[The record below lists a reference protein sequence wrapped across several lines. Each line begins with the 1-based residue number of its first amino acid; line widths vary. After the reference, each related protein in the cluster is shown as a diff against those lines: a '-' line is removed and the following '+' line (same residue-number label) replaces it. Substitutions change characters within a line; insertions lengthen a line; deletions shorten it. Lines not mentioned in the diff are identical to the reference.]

1 MGEVGVSCTDYLP
14 SDPSLRRP
22 REGMGEVATICRIAV
37 RGSGIYEGPVSCPS
51 LLRSLSSLSLAVVVV
66 VLGPPLGAGCGSD
79 EEGIEVKVQAAPLP
93 GSLRSFTTDR
103 GYVVTLNRA
112 AVSFEGLEL
121 QACAQS
127 RRAPLLGRGV
137 AWAHSTASP
146 TRLGDS
152 FVLGLSGGT
161 LALGTLPPPPGR
173 YCGVRLALAPAD
185 GDAMGLPDTSMEGLS
200 IRLEGFFQMPGQEP
214 TPLGVSTTMAASAPA
229 SLALT
234 LGDDGQRSATLTVRL
249 SGEHW
254 LDGIDLATA
263 SADELS
269 QAVVKAVAGS
279 LTVDAS

>member
-1 MGEVGVSCTDYLP
+1 MRTGESADGYRGPGVQTGPMFEAAGWGAISSATLMVGAIIAYLLRP
-14 SDPSLRRP
+14 SP
-22 REGMGEVATICRIAV
+22 RLTAAV
-37 RGSGIYEGPVSCPS
+37 MAIGSGLLIGSVAYDLVADARHSLQLPWVAVS
-51 LLRSLSSLSLAVVVV
+51 LMLGATVF
-66 VLGPPLGAGCGSD
+66 VLGSRLIEKVGGRHRKSPAGKGDDNPLGIVLGSALD
-79 EEGIEVKVQAAPLP
+79 GIPE
-93 GSLRSFTTDR
+93 
-103 GYVVTLNRA
+103 
-112 AVSFEGLEL
+112 
-121 QACAQS
+121 
-127 RRAPLLGRGV
+127 
-137 AWAHSTASP
+137 
-146 TRLGDS
+146 S